1 MTAQPASVYLASDTP
16 PASDIRLVVEI
27 SDSTLAYDQNEKGP
41 LYAAAGIAE
50 YWIVD
55 VNTRRLLVYRDPQ
68 PAGYASL
75 QTLRATE
82 SVSPLAAPDASAPV
96 AELLP

>member
-1 MTAQPASVYLASDTP
+1 M
-16 PASDIRLVVEI
+16 VEI
-27 SDSTLAYDQNEKGP
+27 SDATLAYDQNEKGP
-41 LYAAAGIAE
+41 LYAAAGIPE

-75 QTLRATE
+75 QTFTTRDA
-82 SVSPLAAPDASAPV
+82 VSPLAAPDA
-96 AELLP
+96 LLPVTSLLP